1 MLLGV
6 EDIMLD
12 ATFLEHRAQFFG
24 NLNGNRADQHRLS
37 GLMHLR
43 DAFHDCV
50 KFRGLL
56 RKDRVVKILSDDRL
70 VGRDHHNV
78 HVIDIAEF
86 VLFRLCRTG
95 HTCQLVVHPK
105 IVLQRDGRQ
114 RLGLGTDQYAL
125 LRLDRLMQTVA
136 VASAEHQT
144 TCKLIDDDDF
154 SVLNDVVH
162 IALHD
167 RLCLECLDH
176 MMVDLHV
183 FRIAEVLN
191 LEELFCLGD
200 ALIGQTDAFF
210 LFLDRI
216 VGVLALIQRI
226 DKFVRD
232 PIQIRR
238 FITLSG
244 NDQRRSRLIDEDRV
258 HFVDDR
264 VVQISLR
271 QLILVNDHVV
281 AQIIKAEF
289 VVGSVGNI
297 GPVRGLAGLV

>member
-12 ATFLEHRAQFFG
+12 AAFLKHIAQFFG
-24 NLNGNRADQHRLS
+24 NLDGNRADQHRLP
-37 GLMHLR
+37 GLMYLR
-43 DAFHDCV
+43 DAFHDRV
-50 KFRGLL
+50 ELRGLL
-56 RKDRVVKILSDDRL
+56 RKDRVVKILSDDRF

-95 HTCQLVVHPK
+95 HTCQLVVHSK

-125 LRLDRLMQTVA
+125 LRLNRLMQTVA

-144 TCKLIDDDDF
+144 TRKLIDDDDF
-154 SVLNDVVH
+154 SVLDDIVD
-162 IALHD
+162 IPLHD
-167 RLCLECLDH
+167 CLRLKCLDH
-176 MMVDLHV
+176 MVIDFHIL
-183 FRIAEVLN
+183 RIAEILD
-191 LEELFCLGD
+191 LKELLRLGD
-200 ALIGQTDAFF
+200 TLIGQTDAFF

-216 VGVLALIQRI
+216 VSILTLIQRI
-226 DKFVRD
+226 DEFIRD
-232 PIQIRR
+232 PIQIGR

-244 NDQRRSRLIDEDRV
+244 NDQRRSRLIDEDGV
-258 HFVDDR
+258 HFVDDG

-271 QLILVNDHVV
+271 QLVLINHHIV
-281 AQIIKAEF
+281 AQIVETEF
-289 VVGSVGNI
+289 IIRSVGNI
-297 GPVRGLAGLV
+297 RAVSGLAGLV